1 MVSKSTLFV
10 CYWLLSVFP
19 SDGKTSVDSVRDALG
34 IYCWRHKLVSCLTG
48 H

>member
-1 MVSKSTLFV
+1 MASKSTWLV

-19 SDGKTSVDSVRDALG
+19 SDEKASVDSVRDALG

-48 H
+48 Y